1 MSATNAVHTF
11 RKGMIKDLDK
21 SLISADAYYEAT
33 NFRTVTS
40 KGLSTGSLEN
50 LEGNN
55 IMSMA
60 LSSAA
65 TLVVGSTYM
74 VVSGT
79 VTYNGSNYVVGN
91 TFEVV
96 IGVTSF
102 SNTGYAINA
111 NLVCPSGYYIVGSAE
126 LRGDIVLFITNNTNS
141 RILLIK
147 YNETTEKVTS
157 VTVCYDDSDN
167 DNTGT
172 LDFSTDHLIK
182 AVARYETPNIKKVYW
197 TDGINTIKYIDVAK
211 NNTTDGLVKSSGNYF
226 MSLDLLEFIPGM
238 TINRPRLNNM
248 ITGELRPGT
257 VQYAYQYFKLNGSET
272 VFSPLSDTIHIT
284 SKPDSYSTSFNY
296 GGEGDPDV
304 NSGKGCEVYI
314 PLDDSDK
321 YNKVRII
328 RLHYR
333 TINSI
338 PTITIV
344 GELDINSSWDSLTF
358 KDTGVNILGEL
369 TLEDFNLPATEMF
382 VCQDLDVKDNI
393 LFAANISKTDN
404 FDIGDWDARA
414 VRYRNY
420 AFGVGEEEDTITVT
434 MLTAGV
440 NCGIDYADNNT
451 ININMSPA
459 SVLNIPTGRVL
470 TDVTEVFFQE
480 VPYLAVDGNYEHSGG
495 VENFSSTG
503 AQTHFDNLSYIKISD
518 YLSFFVSKSSAY
530 FNHEVLSIENCTV
543 YNVTFRYKYSVTAT
557 DITARVLSSSG
568 WVTNFGIPADV
579 TDPNSWDN
587 AGWSSQTWAS
597 QQHDGINPYNNT
609 DNDFTAG
616 LQYKFQSDGTILGAE
631 GPNVVIGFEAEE
643 ILLDDYQLITGTSVT
658 SENTTTNKSYKSY
671 ASPFKSGKRSWQ
683 RDETYRLYVV
693 FFNERGLS
701 SLPKWV
707 CDLRMPSLHETGNI
721 GTLAYLDSGDVKSYA
736 LYPKIKFRSF
746 PEGAVSAQVLRVVRG
761 TGDRSVLTQG
771 LVVPST
777 AANFRPD
784 KMSASVTASRQTHKL
799 ISPEINI
806 TKNISHSASDYL
818 EFVTDFNTVLFSNAI
833 AEFQIYKAQENNIRA
848 KTANER
854 SNLTAAKYV
863 IPSNTTDS
871 SLNYTNYSTANGV
884 FGCSGLAFKHENTG
898 SWTTNGVDYCLV
910 NYKRN
915 VFDSQYGGNTYN
927 KRMNNVGIPASDILR
942 TIDEFHVCY
951 NGDTFINYMTV
962 FDSLYD
968 LTKTTGNSYL
978 SVIMFPVESSINNE
992 LQHGYNYFKDYTGLE
1007 NLQLAQEVPGEW
1019 VNASSVSY
1027 NQLKPMYQ
1035 YNTVYSQDST
1045 ARFYMNTSTE
1055 NATETEFDCM
1065 VKASRVKLNGESSD
1079 SWTQFPVN
1087 DFIEVDSAYGAITGL
1102 MNVNNR
1108 LLYWQDNA
1116 FGILAVND
1124 RSLIADSI
1132 NAQLVLGT
1140 GGVLDRYDYVS
1151 TSVGTSSRR
1160 SIVASQAAVYWY
1172 YDKENSMYRFA
1183 EGLENLS
1190 KSKLLQSWFR
1200 SNVTS
1205 NYKPHGVYNPRYNEL
1220 WFSFYENHLSGHTLI
1235 FNESVDS
1242 FVSLV
1247 SMTPRM
1253 YIPIRHGFLNTY
1265 YTINS
1270 DQLFYNNSALKERC
1284 LFNSFTPGGI
1294 TDAIT
1299 PETSKLTI
1307 VVNDAYPNTKVFD
1320 NIFYDTTVTDSNGY
1334 EVNLESFDR
1343 LRCYNNYQ
1351 NTGFIDLVYKT
1362 NLERRERIWTTVVPR
1377 NRVDVAYPAASSD
1390 VMDAANLDDTRLF
1403 KERMRDKYMFVDF
1416 EYDNNSNYRMV
1427 LPYIGVRYRISPR

>member
-74 VVSGT
+74 VVSDT
-79 VTYNGSNYVVGN
+79 VTYNGSNYTVGGS
-91 TFEVV
+91 FEVV
-96 IGVTSF
+96 TGVTSF
-102 SNTGYAINA
+102 SNTGYVINA
-111 NLVCPSGYYIVGSAE
+111 NLVCPSGYYIIGSVE

-141 RILLIK
+141 RILLVK

-167 DNTGT
+167 NNTGSLSFNT
-172 LDFSTDHLIK
+172 EHLIK

-211 NNTTDGLVKSSGNYF
+211 YNTTDGLVKSSSNYY

-238 TINRPRLNNM
+238 TINKPSLSNM
-248 ITGELRPGT
+248 ITGELKPGT

-284 SKPDSYSTSFNY
+284 SKSDSSSTSY
-296 GGEGDPDV
+296 YYRGEGNPDV

-328 RLHYR
+328 RLHYS

-344 GELDINSSWDSLTF
+344 GELDINSTWDSLTF

-369 TLEDFNLPATEMF
+369 TIEELNLPATEMF

-393 LFAANISKTDN
+393 LFAANISKSDS
-404 FDIGDWDARA
+404 FDIGDWDSRA
-414 VRYRNY
+414 VRFRNY
-420 AFGVGEEEDTITVT
+420 ITLVPGTDATTPTNFIHNNSCTFNFIDVDTIQVT
-434 MLTAGV
+434 IPTF
-440 NCGIDYADNNT
+440 T
-451 ININMSPA
+451 S
-459 SVLNIPTGRVL
+459 NIPAGR
-470 TDVTEVFFQE
+470 TIT
-480 VPYLAVDGNYEHSGG
+480 
-495 VENFSSTG
+495 
-503 AQTHFDNLSYIKISD
+503 
-518 YLSFFVSKSSAY
+518 
-530 FNHEVLSIENCTV
+530 
-543 YNVTFRYKYSVTAT
+543 SVTAVGTSIDDGT
-557 DITARVLSSSG
+557 DVINGVYDTSVNFNSTGLTTSFSNVVYTSGTDTLVFNVTTSSTDYFTGVPTTIDSG
-568 WVTNFGIPADV
+568 NIYFLVISYSYTTESSAVSALVQSATEADV
-579 TDPNSWDN
+579 PISVPANVALPASWDA
-587 AGWSSQTWAS
+587 AGWTGYTETY
-597 QQHDGINPYNNT
+597 DGINPFNDT
-609 DNDFTAG
+609 DNDFTATE
-616 LQYKFQSDGTILGAE
+616 QYKYKSDGLTLGAE
-631 GPNVVIGFEAEE
+631 GPNVEIEFETES

-658 SENTTTNKSYKSY
+658 SEDTATNKSYKSY

-693 FFNERGLS
+693 FFNDRGLP
-701 SLPKWV
+701 SLPKWI
-707 CDLRMPSLHETGNI
+707 CDLRMPSLHETGNT
-721 GTLAYLDSGDVKSYA
+721 GKLAYLDSGNVKSYA
-736 LYPKIKFRSF
+736 LYPKIKFRNF
-746 PEGAVSAQVLRVVRG
+746 PAGAVSAQILRVARG

-784 KMSASVTASRQTHKL
+784 KMSAAVTASRQTHKL
-799 ISPEINI
+799 ISPEVNI
-806 TKNISHSASDYL
+806 TKNINYSGSDYL
-818 EFVTDFNTVLFSNAI
+818 EFVTDFSTVLYSAAVF
-833 AEFQIYKAQENNIRA
+833 EVQMYKAQVNNIRA
-848 KTANER
+848 RTANER

-863 IPSNTTDS
+863 TPSNTTDS
-871 SLNYTNYSTANGV
+871 VFNYTNYSTANNV
-884 FGCSGLAFKHENTG
+884 FGCSGLIFKHENTAD
-898 SWTTNGVDYCLV
+898 WTTNGVDYCLV
-910 NYKRN
+910 NYKRK
-915 VFDSQYGGNTYN
+915 VFDSQYGGNTFN
-927 KRMNNVGIPASDILR
+927 KRINNVGIPASDILS
-942 TIDEFHVCY
+942 TTGEFHVCY

-962 FDSLYD
+962 YDSLYD

-978 SVIMFPVESSINNE
+978 SVILFPVESSINNE
-992 LQHGYNYFKDYTGLE
+992 LQHGFDVFKDFAS
-1007 NLQLAQEVPGEW
+1007 NIQVSQEAAGEW
-1019 VNASSVSY
+1019 VNGSSTTY

-1045 ARFYMNTSTE
+1045 AKFYMNISTE

-1079 SWTQFPVN
+1079 SWTKFPVN
-1087 DFIEVDSAYGAITGL
+1087 DFIEVDSTYGAITGL
-1102 MNVNNR
+1102 MKVNNK

-1116 FGILAVND
+1116 FGVLAVND
-1124 RSLIADSI
+1124 RSLISDSI

-1140 GGVLDRYDYVS
+1140 GGVLDRHDYVS
-1151 TSVGTSSRR
+1151 TTVGTSNRR
-1160 SIVASQAAVYWY
+1160 SIVSSQTAVYWY

-1205 NYKPHGVYNPRYNEL
+1205 NYEPHGVYNPRYNEL

-1235 FNESVDS
+1235 FNESVDA

-1253 YIPIRHGFLNTY
+1253 YVPIRHGFLNTY
-1265 YTINS
+1265 YLINS

-1377 NRVDVAYPAASSD
+1377 NRVDIAYPALSAD
-1390 VMDAANLDDTRLF
+1390 VMDAANLDDSRLF